1 MDGSTR
7 RYWVGINMNSAITP
21 RRFHILLSCFPNVE
35 SIWKASESDIR
46 NINGFEDVAAEFCEA
61 RDPDEVDKELRRSED
76 LGLQFL
82 SLEDDGY
89 PESLRAI
96 DKPPPLL
103 YCKGEYENLDQ
114 LSIAMVGTRKYS
126 NYGKR
131 VAEKLSSE
139 LVKAGFTVV
148 SGMALGIDTF
158 SHQAAINA
166 GGRTVAVMGTG
177 FGNPYPQSNAN
188 LMRRIAEQGA
198 VFTEF
203 PLDQGPTRWSF
214 PQRNR
219 IISGLSRGVIVV
231 EAPEKSGALIT
242 ARNGLEQGR
251 EVFAVPGDVRRPSM
265 KGTHQLIKD
274 GAKLVEDSS
283 DVIEEFRDLQLAL
296 PLEEEDHQERVGDL
310 GEEQSKVYSLLD
322 YDPIHFNDIVEQ
334 ADFPPARLSHI
345 IFQLE
350 MNDLV
355 ERLEGNLWAKVK

>member
-1 MDGSTR
+1 MDENTR

-61 RDPDEVDKELRRSED
+61 RDPDEVDEELRRCQH
-76 LGLQFL
+76 LGLEL
-82 SLEDDGY
+82 VSLEDDNY
-89 PESLRAI
+89 PESLRAVE
-96 DKPPPLL
+96 KPPPLL
-103 YCKGEYENLDQ
+103 YCKGEYKDSDQ
-114 LSIAMVGTRKYS
+114 LGIAMVGTRKYS

-177 FGNPYPQSNAN
+177 FGNPYPKNNAN
-188 LMRRIAEQGA
+188 LMRRIAENGA
-198 VFTEF
+198 ALTEF
-203 PLDQGPTRWSF
+203 PLDQRPTRWSF

-231 EAPEKSGALIT
+231 EAPERSGALIT
-242 ARNGLEQGR
+242 ARDGLEQGR
-251 EVFAVPGDVRRPSM
+251 EVFAVPGDIRRSSM

-274 GAKLVEDSS
+274 GAKLVEDAS

-296 PLEEEDHQERVGDL
+296 PLEEDHQERVPEL
-310 GEEQSKVYSLLD
+310 SEEQNKVYSLLD

-334 ADFPPARLSHI
+334 ADFPPAKLSHI

-350 MNDLV
+350 MNNLV
-355 ERLEGNLWAKVK
+355 ERLEGNLWAKVR